1 MDKLKAVVISGLV
14 FLGMNVEA
22 NASTSVS
29 AAYGQCKT
37 EVLEK
42 FGGDTRVAM
51 RGSKKY
57 SGTLT
62 VKLSVVPDGA
72 SRQRLLCKVTNDAL
86 VLTDMEGKL
95 LLKKET
101 YAET

>member
-29 AAYGQCKT
+29 AAYGQCKA
-37 EVLEK
+37 EVIEK
-42 FGGDTRVAM
+42 FGEETRVSM
-51 RGSKKY
+51 KGSKKF

-62 VKLSVVPDGA
+62 VKLSVVLDGD
-72 SRQRLLCKVTNDAL
+72 SRQRLLCKVTGDAL
-86 VLTDMEGKL
+86 VLTDKEGKPL
-95 LLKKET
+95 S
-101 YAET
+101 

>member
-14 FLGMNVEA
+14 VLGVSVEA

-29 AAYGQCKT
+29 AAYGKCKA

-42 FGGDTRVAM
+42 FGGDTRFAM
-51 RGSKKY
+51 KGSKKY

-72 SRQRLLCKVTNDAL
+72 SRQRLLCKVTDGAL
-86 VLTDMEGKL
+86 VLTDKQGKPL
-95 LLKKET
+95 S
-101 YAET
+101 

>member
-1 MDKLKAVVISGLV
+1 MDKVKSVLISGLV
-14 FLGMNVEA
+14 VLGMGVDA

-29 AAYGQCKT
+29 AAYGQCKA

-42 FGGDTRVAM
+42 FGGDTRITM
-51 RGSKKY
+51 KGSKKY

-72 SRQRLLCKVTNDAL
+72 SRQRLLCKGTDETWG
-86 VLTDMEGKL
+86 LTDKEGKPL
-95 LLKKET
+95 S
-101 YAET
+101 

>member
-1 MDKLKAVVISGLV
+1 MDKLKFVVIVGLV
-14 FLGMNVEA
+14 GLGLGVEA

-29 AAYGQCKT
+29 DAYGQCKA

-42 FGGDTRVAM
+42 FGGDTRITM
-51 RGSKKY
+51 KGSKKY

-72 SRQRLLCKVTNDAL
+72 SRQRLLCTVTDETL
-86 VLTDMEGKL
+86 VLTDKEGKPL
-95 LLKKET
+95 S
-101 YAET
+101 